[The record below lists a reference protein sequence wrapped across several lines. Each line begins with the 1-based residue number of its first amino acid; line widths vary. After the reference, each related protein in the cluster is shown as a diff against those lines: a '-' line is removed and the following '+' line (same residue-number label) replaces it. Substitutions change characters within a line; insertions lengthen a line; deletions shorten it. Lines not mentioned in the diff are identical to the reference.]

1 MYIQANKISK
11 NYSDVPLFENLSCT
25 LNMQDKIGLIGQNGT
40 GKTTLLQMLI
50 GSQGV
55 DEGTV
60 SRKKGLSIGY
70 IPQKMAQSL
79 LLTMCIKASKT
90 SKNCKHNSI
99 TMKKKCVSQRK
110 IWTIS

>member
-1 MYIQANKISK
+1 
-11 NYSDVPLFENLSCT
+11 
-25 LNMQDKIGLIGQNGT
+25 MQDKIGLIGQNGT

-60 SRKKGLSIGY
+60 SRKKGCRLVIFHRKW
-70 IPQKMAQSL
+70 KMAQSL

-99 TMKKKCVSQRK
+99 TMKKNVYRNGRSGPYHES
-110 IWTIS
+110 IWRLAATI